1 DHRRLP
7 HHQGGKLVIR
17 RTPIPGLHNKIISR
31 GQTHPGNDLT
41 SYHPITHPITA
52 SKNQLVQA
60 PRNPL
65 LDMFKGLTRKE

>member
-41 SYHPITHPITA
+41 SYPQRTFGD
-52 SKNQLVQA
+52 A
-60 PRNPL
+60 PVRGTL
-65 LDMFKGLTRKE
+65 LGHFS